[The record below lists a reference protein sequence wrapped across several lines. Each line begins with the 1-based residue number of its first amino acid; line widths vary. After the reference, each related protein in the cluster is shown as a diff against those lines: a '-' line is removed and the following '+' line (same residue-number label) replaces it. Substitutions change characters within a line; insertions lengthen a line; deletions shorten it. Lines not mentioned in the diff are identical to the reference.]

1 MEKAS
6 LKDRIAPIGR
16 ALLIAIGLSL
26 VQIGLLYTL
35 NAANFFE
42 RFASIYNLY
51 SYPFNVL
58 GTITVF
64 LAGVTLSEAGATQ
77 ILHPETVFL
86 RVFTV
91 LFTSY
96 LVYFPLSRHVGFRKD
111 GKFKLFMKDGDLREN
126 WKWAEA
132 LLENLGHVVALTF
145 IQITVIYFLHTMQL
159 LSAFQSIYN
168 SMFFLFNYAF
178 AGVKSMAAV
187 IFGQNEHILYLNT
200 DIFKRIFFLISA
212 VNLVYFTITGL
223 MGAKNEDDR

>member
-1 MEKAS
+1 MEEVS
-6 LKDRIAPIGR
+6 PTNRFVPIGR
-16 ALLIAIGLSL
+16 ALLIALGLSL

-35 NAANFFE
+35 NAMNFFE
-42 RFASIYNLY
+42 GFAFVYNLY

-64 LAGVTLSEAGATQ
+64 LAGITLSEAGAVQ

-96 LVYFPLSRHVGFRKD
+96 IVYFPLSRHVGFRKD
-111 GKFKLFMKDGDLREN
+111 GKFGPYMKEADLKEN

-132 LLENLGHVVALTF
+132 LLENLGLVVLLTF
-145 IQITVIYFLHTMQL
+145 IQITVLYFLHTMQL
-159 LSAFQSIYN
+159 FSTFQSTYN
-168 SMFFLFNYAF
+168 NFFFVFNYAF
-178 AGVKSMAAV
+178 AVVKSISIV

-200 DIFKRIFFLISA
+200 DIFKRIFFSISA
-212 VNLVYFTITGL
+212 VNLVYFTITGF
-223 MGAKNEDDR
+223 MGAKNEIDR